1 MQDGAEGRSF
11 TSAGER
17 LGAQQAAGDS
27 LQDSDGLDTL
37 RAHVTKAAVIS
48 KIPHKRPA
56 QKTAGSSWGFSWFA
70 SLISWLF
77 QQSET
82 PGQTF
87 RAWPAPYNTVY
98 AGRLGWQNYP
108 DPSLALPAGLVSD
121 VSMLLLLV
129 IPEQSAIDNDRCP
142 GNIAASEDAKTL
154 HPAPQPASS
163 VEFSGKTEGECNK
176 HAVVKQCTKG
186 GCDVTPYVCSSIAI
200 VAVFAV
206 NSQPATNPAI
216 SSSTALWSAAT
227 CAGVSARYLGSRST
241 ADVKLRD

>member
-1 MQDGAEGRSF
+1 M
-11 TSAGER
+11 
-17 LGAQQAAGDS
+17 
-27 LQDSDGLDTL
+27 GLTPCG
-37 RAHVTKAAVIS
+37 AHVTKAAVIS

-142 GNIAASEDAKTL
+142 GNIAGIRGREKCYIQLLSR
-154 HPAPQPASS
+154 PAVLNFRERQR
-163 VEFSGKTEGECNK
+163 ENG
-176 HAVVKQCTKG
+176 
-186 GCDVTPYVCSSIAI
+186 
-200 VAVFAV
+200 
-206 NSQPATNPAI
+206 I
-216 SSSTALWSAAT
+216 SMQS
-227 CAGVSARYLGSRST
+227 
-241 ADVKLRD
+241 